1 MASQIN
7 HFFKDASYYFA
18 PEVRADFGGSTW
30 NLFKESEFA
39 TLEDGTLIQANKEGM
54 FDGDLSPQQI
64 KHIADNIARNR
75 LLPFY
80 IIIKN
85 GVTEKAGWYIKYR
98 PDAVLNTPSSTGA
111 NLKHC
116 WVFIL

>member
-1 MASQIN
+1 MASN
-7 HFFKDASYYFA
+7 EFFKGVFASFYFA

-30 NLFKESEFA
+30 NLFKDSEFA
-39 TLEDGTLIQANKEGM
+39 TLPDGTLIRANKEGM
-54 FDGDLSPQQI
+54 FDGNLTPQQI
-64 KHIADNIARNR
+64 KHIADNIARNK

-80 IIIKN
+80 VIIKN
-85 GVTEKAGWYIKYR
+85 GVSEQAGWYIKFR
-98 PDAVLNTPSSTGA
+98 PDAVLNTPPNKGA